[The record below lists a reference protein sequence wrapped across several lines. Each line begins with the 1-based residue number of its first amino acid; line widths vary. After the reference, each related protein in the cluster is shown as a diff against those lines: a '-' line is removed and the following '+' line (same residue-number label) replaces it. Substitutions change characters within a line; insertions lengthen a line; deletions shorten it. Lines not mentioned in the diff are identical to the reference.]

1 MTRPVIVLGAGGHAK
16 VLIDALQAC
25 STPIRGILDNDPAK
39 QGGVILGIP
48 VLGTDAKLKEWAP
61 NEVVLVNGLGST
73 ESLLPRAALHERLRA
88 QGHAFLSVIHPSAV
102 VSPHARLGEGVQ
114 IMAGAVVQA
123 GTRLGDGCIV
133 NTGALVDHDCALGG
147 YVHVAPGAVLSGG
160 VTVGSNTHIGT
171 GAAVIQGIRVGSRCL
186 VAAGAVVV
194 HDVPDGSRVAGIP
207 ARKIKT

>member
-48 VLGTDAKLKEWAP
+48 VLGTDAKLEEWAP

-88 QGHAFLSVIHPSAV
+88 QGYSFLSVIHPSAV